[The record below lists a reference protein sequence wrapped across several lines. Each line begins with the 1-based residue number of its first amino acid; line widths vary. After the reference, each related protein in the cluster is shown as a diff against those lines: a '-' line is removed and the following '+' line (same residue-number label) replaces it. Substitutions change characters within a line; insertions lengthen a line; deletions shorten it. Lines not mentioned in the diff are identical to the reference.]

1 MSVALVTGFVAKEV
15 VVSSLGV
22 LYKAGEESTQ
32 TLEEA
37 LRASGLS
44 PAAALA
50 FMVFVL
56 LYVPCVGTLVA
67 IWKETG
73 SLRYPLINIGYQLIL
88 AWIVAFLTYRLGILV
103 LG

>member
-1 MSVALVTGFVAKEV
+1 M
-15 VVSSLGV
+15 GV
-22 LYKAGEESTQ
+22 PYKVGEETTQ

-37 LRASGLS
+37 LKASGMS

-56 LYVPCVGTLVA
+56 LYVPCVGTLIA

-73 SLRYPLINIGYQLIL
+73 SLKYPAINVIYQLIL
-88 AWIVAFLTYRLGILV
+88 AWTVSFLTYRLAQLV
-103 LG
+103 VG